1 MAEIFQTD
9 VLEQYGWT
17 VVQQEIIA
25 KIVVYPMDVFHG
37 GKHVVSGMAANVFQ
51 KVLYE
56 MTIRVIWQ
64 SYF

>member
-9 VLEQYGWT
+9 VLGQYGWT

-37 GKHVVSGMAANVFQ
+37 GKDVVFGMAANVFQ
-51 KVLYE
+51 KV
-56 MTIRVIWQ
+56 M
-64 SYF
+64 